1 MINHKINNHFSDFA
15 NPILIKKYAQSSV
28 KIREISGL
36 KMINHKINSH
46 FSDFANPILIKKYAQ
61 SSVKIR
67 EICG

>member
-1 MINHKINNHFSDFA
+1 MINHKIN
-15 NPILIKKYAQSSV
+15 
-28 KIREISGL
+28 R
-36 KMINHKINSH
+36 H